1 MAATPYPALTELP
14 GTSFPVY
21 VSDGTEERAR
31 QIAERCRS
39 ARHFLG
45 VTFDF
50 ELQLRVLVLNPEHW
64 REYATFPVYGMPHYT
79 DAQTLAVAGEDND
92 FWQSMAPPVDALLP
106 QAAEVM
112 RAAYGQT
119 DGSIDLSL
127 FFDLLAV
134 HEMGH
139 LCHLQASLQ
148 FPRRWLMELFCNIC
162 LHAYVV
168 AREPQKV
175 LALEAFP
182 SVIAGGEVSQLRYRS
197 LADFERLYTD
207 VGPHNYGW
215 YQCRFHVAAKDI
227 YNAGGVEALKRLW
240 KVFLISNEELA
251 VQLRDDV
258 HPAVARVLT
267 EWAG

>member
-1 MAATPYPALTELP
+1 
-14 GTSFPVY
+14 
-21 VSDGTEERAR
+21 
-31 QIAERCRS
+31 
-39 ARHFLG
+39 
-45 VTFDF
+45 
-50 ELQLRVLVLNPEHW
+50 
-64 REYATFPVYGMPHYT
+64 
-79 DAQTLAVAGEDND
+79 
-92 FWQSMAPPVDALLP
+92 
-106 QAAEVM
+106 
-112 RAAYGQT
+112 
-119 DGSIDLSL
+119 
-127 FFDLLAV
+127 
-134 HEMGH
+134 
-139 LCHLQASLQ
+139 
-148 FPRRWLMELFCNIC
+148 
-162 LHAYVV
+162 
-168 AREPQKV
+168 

-207 VGPHNYGW
+207 VGPQNYGW